1 MAAQSQP
8 VSADASTI
16 TYPRVAK
23 ALIARVKWFD
33 IEQSPIKNFALASR
47 RAQGVPDL
55 TTVKHR
61 EQLKRI
67 RGYLDLLEFDTTM
80 SPELHRQTSIEAA
93 LNLINGDGFYFPV
106 DVKQRAA
113 RLLEFFQAENW
124 GATAANATSGS
135 DDDDDGEEEE
145 EEVASPSTA
154 AAPAAHVGEPASATV
169 TIRLPPPNHPIWGD
183 NGIMRGIGKL
193 AYTFRL
199 VIFARSW
206 QGANIYNSFD
216 TERQEET

>member
-1 MAAQSQP
+1 MAAQSHP

-33 IEQSPIKNFALASR
+33 IEQNAIKNFAVASR
-47 RAQGVPDL
+47 KAQGVPDL

-61 EQLKRI
+61 EQLKRV

-93 LNLINGDGFYFPV
+93 LELINRDGFYFPE

-113 RLLEFFQAENW
+113 RLLELFQAENW
-124 GATAANATSGS
+124 GAAAANATSGS
-135 DDDDDGEEEE
+135 DDDDDGEEE

-169 TIRLPPPNHPIWGD
+169 IIRLPPPDHPIWGD
-183 NGIMRGIGKL
+183 NGIMRGIGKH
-193 AYTFRL
+193 AHTFRP
-199 VIFARSW
+199 VFFGRSW
-206 QGANIYNSFD
+206 QGANINNSCD